1 MYSQDI
7 NENNKQASMAK
18 IIIYMAWHRYGKVIA
33 SPSLTVG
40 LNLPLTFVEKTFER
54 SKRLSRFPLSHNTT
68 TLINTMHLVQ
78 LLLMP
83 LAT

>member
-1 MYSQDI
+1 
-7 NENNKQASMAK
+7 MAN
-18 IIIYMAWHRYGKVIA
+18 IIYMAWHRYEIVIA

-40 LNLPLTFVEKTFER
+40 LNLPLTFVEKTFKR

-68 TLINTMHLVQ
+68 THINTMHLVQ

-83 LAT
+83 LATQA